1 MEKLEQIKSL
11 CDLMTDTKCE
21 IDWQEKR
28 ANIDFMCSDSRFRVM
43 VSNDNA
49 EYDLEDE
56 LEKARIMIKDYESIV
71 MKLEALL
78 LLKVLKEDKE

>member
-28 ANIDFMCSDSRFRVM
+28 ANIDFMCYDSRFRVM
-43 VSNDNA
+43 VSNDTA
-49 EYDLEDE
+49 EIDLEND
-56 LEKARIMIKDYESIV
+56 LEKARIMVKDFESIV
-71 MKLEALL
+71 VKLEALL
-78 LLKVLKEDKE
+78 LLKVLKENKE

>member
-1 MEKLEQIKSL
+1 MNKLEKIKSL

-21 IDWQEKR
+21 IDWEQKR

-43 VSNDNA
+43 VSNNSA
-49 EYDLEDE
+49 EYDLEND

-71 MKLEALL
+71 VKLEALL
-78 LLKVLKEDKE
+78 LLKDIKN